1 MKTMESAQVTGRA
14 WIYDDEPSEIE
25 VFEYAFV
32 PMELGRRSG
41 EEWCREYLVESSIG
55 LRKVFGLP
63 ESGNIQVIF
72 TGKMIGYKVNG
83 FDGYYGEEYD
93 EEFELEESHHEP
105 IPQAYMEKP

>member
-41 EEWCREYLVESSIG
+41 EEWCREYLVESCSNK
-55 LRKVFGLP
+55 LREVFGLP
-63 ESGNIQVIF
+63 ESGNFQVIF
-72 TGKMIGYKVNG
+72 KGKMIGYTTASY
-83 FDGYYGEEYD
+83 DIYDYD
-93 EEFELEESHHEP
+93 EEFELEESRHEP
-105 IPQAYMEKP
+105 IPQSYMEKP